1 MLSKLEDSDWGFVVY
16 APKTF
21 KKGGDSQ
28 RESPLFKGLIRT
40 PYLPLS
46 DSSQLASRKSI
57 PVSARRWKFFSRAS
71 APAVPTS

>member
-28 RESPLFKGLIRT
+28 RESPLFK
-40 PYLPLS
+40 PKLPTA
-46 DSSQLASRKSI
+46 SSEQG
-57 PVSARRWKFFSRAS
+57 
-71 APAVPTS
+71 

>member
-28 RESPLFKGLIRT
+28 RESPLFKGGIL
-40 PYLPLS
+40 LPS
-46 DSSQLASRKSI
+46 D
-57 PVSARRWKFFSRAS
+57 P
-71 APAVPTS
+71 

>member
-46 DSSQLASRKSI
+46 DLSQ
-57 PVSARRWKFFSRAS
+57 
-71 APAVPTS
+71 

>member
-1 MLSKLEDSDWGFVVY
+1 MYSLGGIMLSKLEDSDWGFVVY

-46 DSSQLASRKSI
+46 DSSLLFR
-57 PVSARRWKFFSRAS
+57 
-71 APAVPTS
+71 